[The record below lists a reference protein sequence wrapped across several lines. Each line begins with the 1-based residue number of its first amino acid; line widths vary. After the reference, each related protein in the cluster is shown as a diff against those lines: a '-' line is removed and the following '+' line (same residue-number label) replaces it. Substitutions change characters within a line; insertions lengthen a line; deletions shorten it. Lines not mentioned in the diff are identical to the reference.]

1 MAKTYV
7 EAGRRKQFTPTL
19 LHRAGDLGY
28 IDGFFGVSQDDAVFQ
43 SVNPSAA
50 ARDHVLILDGVWK
63 LPANKFD
70 ASIAAAGVKVYADPT
85 VRATSLLLYVNAA
98 SLSGTAKAIG
108 RTWATAA
115 AGASQLVVVLFG
127 PENQY

>member
-19 LHRAGDLGY
+19 AHKAGDLGY

-43 SVNPSAA
+43 SVAPSAA

-70 ASIAAAGVKVYADPT
+70 ASAVAAGVKVYADPT
-85 VRATSLLLYVNAA
+85 TRATSLLLYSNSA
-98 SLSGTAKAIG
+98 SLSANAKAIG
-108 RTWATAA
+108 RTWATAL
-115 AGASQLVVVLFG
+115 AGASQIQVALFG